1 MVALIGLPRRILRR
15 LDAFLIFSVAAGYW
29 FMYSFW
35 FAPNQLWCWGP
46 RFLLP
51 ALPGLMALTGLLEK
65 GWRRLLIVLTMV
77 GFIINSP
84 NLVSFYG
91 TYYQELKDAG
101 VTDEA
106 QVLWNPAYV
115 PFIHIWGSSYRE
127 IQDALNTTD
136 IQTVVRQAGSSVGS
150 NVESIRAFHI
160 VAIWWWM
167 LPAARIPRIFGAAV
181 ALVLVGL
188 SMSMIGYAV
197 YVTREE
203 ATD

>member
-1 MVALIGLPRRILRR
+1 MDSEASRRVFDFFRR
-15 LDAFLIFSVAAGYW
+15 NRLFFV
-29 FMYSFW
+29 YSFW
-35 FAPNQLWCWGP
+35 SIWWGAWCWGP

-51 ALPGLMALTGLLEK
+51 ALPGLMALNGLLER
-65 GWRRLLIVLTMV
+65 GWRRLLFVLTLV
-77 GFIINSP
+77 GLIINSA

-91 TYYQELKDAG
+91 RYNQELKDAG

-106 QVLWNPAYV
+106 QVWNPADV
-115 PFIHIWGSSYRE
+115 PFIYIWGSTYRE
-127 IQDALNTTD
+127 IQDALYTGD
-136 IQTVVRQAGSSVGS
+136 VETVVRQDGSPVGT

-167 LPAARIPRIFGAAV
+167 LPAHIPRIFGPAV

-188 SMSMIGYAV
+188 STSMIGYAV